1 MAEIHYLICF
11 DTKTKQWKS
20 ADEALG
26 SWFRNGPVWDG
37 ESHDEGK
44 WRTLN
49 YDDPIEM
56 DLEYEATEQ
65 VSELLKKLNGS
76 V

>member
-11 DTKTKQWKS
+11 DTETKQWKS

-26 SWFRNGPVWDG
+26 SWFKNGVVWEG
-37 ESHDEGK
+37 SHEDGK

-49 YDDPIEM
+49 YDDSIEM
-56 DLEYEATEQ
+56 DLEYEATEKVGEILRQ
-65 VSELLKKLNGS
+65 LNI
-76 V
+76 

>member
-1 MAEIHYLICF
+1 MVEIHYLICF
-11 DTKTKQWKS
+11 NTETKKWAS

-26 SWFRNGPVWDG
+26 SWFKNGPVWDG
-37 ESHDEGK
+37 VNHDEGR

-65 VSELLKKLNGS
+65 VGSLLRKLNEG
-76 V
+76 

>member
-11 DTKTKQWKS
+11 DTETKKWKA

-37 ESHDEGK
+37 TDHGSGK
-44 WRTLN
+44 WRPLN
-49 YDDPIEM
+49 YDDPVEM

-65 VSELLKKLNGS
+65 VGSLLKKLNG
-76 V
+76 VE

>member
-1 MAEIHYLICF
+1 VAEIHFLICF
-11 DTKTKQWKS
+11 DTETKQWKS

-37 ESHDEGK
+37 KDHDEGK
-44 WRTLN
+44 WRPLN
-49 YDDPIEM
+49 YDDPVEM

>member
-11 DTKTKQWKS
+11 DTETKQWKS

-26 SWFRNGPVWDG
+26 SWFKNGVVWDG
-37 ESHDEGK
+37 PDHE
-44 WRTLN
+44 WRLLN

-56 DLEYEATEQ
+56 DLEYEATEK
-65 VSELLKKLNGS
+65 VGEMLRRLNEG
-76 V
+76 